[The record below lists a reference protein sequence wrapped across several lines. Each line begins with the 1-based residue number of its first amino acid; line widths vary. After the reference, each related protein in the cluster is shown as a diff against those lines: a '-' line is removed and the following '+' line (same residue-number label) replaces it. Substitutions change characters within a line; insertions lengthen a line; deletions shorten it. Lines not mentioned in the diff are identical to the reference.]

1 MTDKR
6 RERQVYVNGQFFPES
21 KASISVFDHGLL
33 YGDGIYDTMCSWN
46 YSIFRLGEHIDRLY
60 RSAHAVKIKIPLT
73 KKKFSEAII
82 ETVRQSK
89 LKNAYIKC
97 VVTRGVGPQPL
108 LDPRGCKPT
117 VIIFCRPYMWLA
129 GSGKG
134 IGIRCKITQ
143 TRQIPNDA
151 LSRQVKNLNYMNF
164 VLAKLEAI
172 ETGFDNALMPNLA
185 GEVLEGPGLN
195 FFLVKEGTLVTPPR
209 GEILEGIT
217 RTAIMDMADEL
228 GIPVQERS
236 LSPFDCY
243 TADEAFFCSTA
254 GGVVPIIDIDGR
266 RIGNGRMG
274 RISARLERTYFEWLD
289 SRRDGTPVAGK
300 SSGKLPDH

>member
-1 MTDKR
+1 MADKR
-6 RERQVYVNGQFFPES
+6 RERQVYINGKFSPES

-46 YSIFRLGEHIDRLY
+46 YSIFRLQEHIDRLY
-60 RSAHAVKIKIPLT
+60 RSAHAIKIKIPLS
-73 KKKFSEAII
+73 KKKFSEAVIN
-82 ETVRQSK
+82 TVRKSK
-89 LKNAYIKC
+89 LRNAYIKC

-108 LDPRGCKPT
+108 LDPRGCTPN

-129 GSGKG
+129 GSSKGK
-134 IGIRCKITQ
+134 GIRCKITQ

-164 VLAKLEAI
+164 VLAKIEAI
-172 ETGFDNALMPNLA
+172 ETGFDNALMPNLS

-195 FFLVKEGTLVTPPR
+195 FFIVEKGALVTPPK

-217 RTAIMDMADEL
+217 RTAIMDMAVEL
-228 GIPVQERS
+228 DISVEERS
-236 LSPFDCY
+236 LSPYDCY

-266 RIGNGRMG
+266 KIGNGGMG
-274 RISARLERTYFEWLD
+274 RISSKLERTYFEWLD
-289 SRRDGTPVAGK
+289 DGRDGTNVTG
-300 SSGKLPDH
+300 